1 MAGAGAAWFD
11 FDGVFRNSTVWL
23 NGKMLGNHSSGYTS
37 FRYGNVLPLL
47 KTSPSSVNV
56 LVVRADATHMEG
68 WFYEGGG
75 IYRDVWLTVTA
86 AVHVKPWGVQVIS
99 HVDEAAMDT
108 AKGTAPVS
116 VNVLTSVVNDGD
128 TASVVRVVGEV
139 FDVAT
144 NKSLGKSTS
153 DPVTLPPA
161 PTRSSS
167 SSFVSSSSS
176 SSVSSAPSVT
186 VNASVDI
193 GTVELWSL
201 EHPHMY
207 RVDTTVVDANDAND
221 SNDANGVAAE
231 MGGVG
236 NAVEMGGVGN
246 AVDGVSH
253 RFAPRVF
260 KYDATEG
267 LFLNGVHVK
276 VKGMANHMDF
286 AGVGQAV
293 PDRVQRF
300 KIAQMKAMG
309 ANAWRCAHNPPN
321 PAFLDA
327 ADDMGLLVRG
337 GEGGVYT

>member
-1 MAGAGAAWFD
+1 VAGTGAAWLD

-23 NGKMLGNHSSGYTS
+23 NGEMLGNHSSGYTS

-75 IYRDVWLTVTA
+75 IYRDVWLTVAA

-99 HVDEAAMDT
+99 LVDETAMDT
-108 AKGTAPVS
+108 ATGVSKGGMDAAPVS

-167 SSFVSSSSS
+167 SSSSSSS
-176 SSVSSAPSVT
+176 PFSSSSFLSRQGPPSRRRHST
-186 VNASVDI
+186 A
-193 GTVELWSL
+193 
-201 EHPHMY
+201 
-207 RVDTTVVDANDAND
+207 R
-221 SNDANGVAAE
+221 
-231 MGGVG
+231 
-236 NAVEMGGVGN
+236 
-246 AVDGVSH
+246 
-253 RFAPRVF
+253 
-260 KYDATEG
+260 
-267 LFLNGVHVK
+267 
-276 VKGMANHMDF
+276 
-286 AGVGQAV
+286 GQ
-293 PDRVQRF
+293 
-300 KIAQMKAMG
+300 
-309 ANAWRCAHNPPN
+309 
-321 PAFLDA
+321 
-327 ADDMGLLVRG
+327 
-337 GEGGVYT
+337 